1 MIPTITKFTNA
12 ILEHYPNT
20 TQITLYVN
28 EPRESL
34 KFDAWEAAIASIR
47 LHQNDSKNES
57 FKLTP
62 VGYYKMFNSRHAMIN
77 LGKNNKNRV
86 ISRDNT
92 YRITI
97 DTKLNTFTTKQG
109 QTISYYPT
117 ETTLIT
123 DDDVIERVIN
133 AADNFD
139 VGMFESYRMY

>member
-1 MIPTITKFTNA
+1 MIPTITKFTTK
-12 ILEHYPNT
+12 ILEQYPNT
-20 TQITLYVN
+20 TKITLYVTDSKASN
-28 EPRESL
+28 
-34 KFDAWEAAIASIR
+34 FDTWTATIASIR
-47 LHQNDSKNES
+47 LHQNDSQS

-62 VGYYKMFNSRHAMIN
+62 VGYYKMFNSRHAYIN

-86 ISRDNT
+86 IQRDNT

-117 ETTLIT
+117 EATLIT

-133 AADNFD
+133 AAGNFE
-139 VGMFESYRMY
+139 VAMFELYRHY

>member
-1 MIPTITKFTNA
+1 MIPTITKFTTK
-12 ILEHYPNT
+12 ILEQYPNT
-20 TQITLYVN
+20 TKITLYVTYSKPGN
-28 EPRESL
+28 
-34 KFDAWEAAIASIR
+34 FDTWTATIASIR
-47 LHQNDSKNES
+47 LHQNDSQNNES
-57 FKLTP
+57 VKLTA
-62 VGYYKMFNSRHAMIN
+62 VGYYKMFNSRHAYIN

-86 ISRDNT
+86 ISTDNT

-117 ETTLIT
+117 EATLIT

-139 VGMFESYRMY
+139 VGLFEASRRY

>member
-1 MIPTITKFTNA
+1 MKPTITKFTNA

-20 TQITLYVN
+20 TKITLYVTDSKASN
-28 EPRESL
+28 
-34 KFDAWEAAIASIR
+34 FDTWTATIASIR
-47 LHQNDSKNES
+47 LHYNNES
-57 FKLTP
+57 VRLTP

-117 ETTLIT
+117 EATLII

-133 AADNFD
+133 AAGNFE
-139 VGMFESYRMY
+139 VAMFELYRR

>member
-20 TQITLYVN
+20 TKITLYVTDSKASN
-28 EPRESL
+28 
-34 KFDAWEAAIASIR
+34 FDTWTATIASIR
-47 LHQNDSKNES
+47 LHQNDSQS

-62 VGYYKMFNSRHAMIN
+62 VGYYKMFNSRHAYIN

-117 ETTLIT
+117 EATLIT
-123 DDDVIERVIN
+123 DDNVIERVSN
-133 AADNFD
+133 AATDFE
-139 VGMFESYRMY
+139 VAMFELYRGY

>member
-1 MIPTITKFTNA
+1 MIPTITKFTTK
-12 ILEHYPNT
+12 ILEQYPNT
-20 TQITLYVN
+20 TKITLYVTYSKPGN
-28 EPRESL
+28 
-34 KFDAWEAAIASIR
+34 FDTWTATIASIR
-47 LHQNDSKNES
+47 LHQNNES
-57 FKLTP
+57 VKLTP

-117 ETTLIT
+117 EATLIT

-133 AADNFD
+133 AAGNFEIA
-139 VGMFESYRMY
+139 MFELYRCY

>member
-47 LHQNDSKNES
+47 LHYNNES
-57 FKLTP
+57 VRLTP
-62 VGYYKMFNSRHAMIN
+62 VDYYKVMKTRKTYIN

-86 ISRDNT
+86 IQLGNT
-92 YRITI
+92 YRIDI
-97 DTKLNTFTTKQG
+97 NTKLNTFTTKQG

-117 ETTLIT
+117 EATLIT

-139 VGMFESYRMY
+139 VGLFEASRLY

>member
-1 MIPTITKFTNA
+1 MKTPSITSFTNK
-12 ILEHYPNT
+12 IIEQYPNT
-20 TQITLYVN
+20 NKITLYVTDSKPSN
-28 EPRESL
+28 
-34 KFDAWEAAIASIR
+34 FDTWTATIASIR
-47 LHQNDSKNES
+47 LHQNNQSV
-57 FKLTP
+57 KLTP
-62 VGYYKMFNSRHAMIN
+62 VGYYKMFQSRYAMIN

-86 ISRDNT
+86 ISTDNT

-117 ETTLIT
+117 EATLIT

-139 VGMFESYRMY
+139 VGMFELYKRY